1 MPERQDTADRM
12 LGLLVVVATIVTI
25 GINAL
30 AALGLINGVTPATIS
45 ERHPSL
51 ITPAGYAF
59 SIWPLIYLWLL
70 AFSIYQMLPEASSRV
85 RDIRWLYLATCVL
98 NGAWL
103 WSWHHGQ
110 VAICFVLILLLSGVL
125 GLIVKRLAEP
135 TTFREAAA
143 TKAPF
148 GVYFGWITC
157 AAFVNVNILASE
169 AVSNAALLN
178 VLGVTSIVAVAG
190 VAAWVC
196 WKLNNY
202 LFPLAAAWGLTAI
215 AIKQTGQTAIIVAAV
230 FGTIVCL
237 LASGTIVTK
246 LKDSTSE

>member
-1 MPERQDTADRM
+1 M

-59 SIWPLIYLWLL
+59 SIWALIYLWLL
-70 AFSIYQMLPEASSRV
+70 AFSIYQMLPTASERV
-85 RDIRWLYLATCVL
+85 RKVRWLYLASCLL
-98 NGAWL
+98 NGVWL
-103 WSWHHGQ
+103 WFWHHGQ
-110 VAICFVLILLLSGVL
+110 VAVCVVLILLLAAVL
-125 GLIVKRLAEP
+125 ALIVRQLAER
-135 TTFREAAA
+135 TTFREA
-143 TKAPF
+143 TLSKAPF
-148 GVYFGWITC
+148 GIYFGWITC
-157 AAFVNVNILASE
+157 AAFVNLNILASE
-169 AVSNAALLN
+169 LVPSAALLN
-178 VLGVTSIVAVAG
+178 VLGIASILAAAAAAVL
-190 VAAWVC
+190 VC
-196 WKLNNY
+196 WKFNNY
-202 LFPLAAAWGLTAI
+202 LFPLAAAWALTAI
-215 AIKQTGQTAIIVAAV
+215 AIQQTGRTAIIVAAA